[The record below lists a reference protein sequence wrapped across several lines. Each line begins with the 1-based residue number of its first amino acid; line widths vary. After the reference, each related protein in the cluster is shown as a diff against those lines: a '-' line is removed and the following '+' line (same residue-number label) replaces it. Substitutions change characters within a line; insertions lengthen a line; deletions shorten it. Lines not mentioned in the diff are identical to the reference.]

1 MSRQFANFWYV
12 IPGTRGT
19 RPRLNGMSHPARVTK
34 SVLRTARK
42 TTKTTRRQDY
52 SSGTKRALL
61 DSATKLFTDHGYA
74 GTSLDEV
81 VAAARVTKGALYHH
95 FPSKLAL
102 FEEVFLR
109 VQQATTG
116 EIEKA
121 IAVSKDPWERAQI
134 GLAKF
139 LEVCREPQYRRIC
152 MQEGPVALGH
162 ERWQEAEKAASYGI
176 VEGIVDDLL
185 GELGGVD
192 ELGEAFTA
200 VFYGAVRSASEHV
213 ADAEDPDAASDDVKS
228 TIGALLAGLRLLP
241 TAGE

>member
-1 MSRQFANFWYV
+1 MPN
-12 IPGTRGT
+12 
-19 RPRLNGMSHPARVTK
+19 PARVTK

-52 SSGTKRALL
+52 SSGTKRSLL

-109 VQQATTG
+109 VQDATTTD
-116 EIEKA
+116 IEKA
-121 IAVSKDPWERAQI
+121 INESKDPWERAQI

-139 LEVCREPQYRRIC
+139 LEVCREPQFRRIC

-162 ERWQEAEKAASYGI
+162 ERWQEAEKASSYGI
-176 VEGIVDDLL
+176 VKRTVDDLL
-185 GELGGVD
+185 DDLGGID

-200 VFYGAVRSASEHV
+200 IFYGAVRSASVYV
-213 ADAEDPDAASDDVKS
+213 ADAEDPDAASDDVKA
-228 TIGALLAGLRLLP
+228 TISAILAGLRLLP
-241 TAGE
+241 SVDGD